1 MRFLVAVV
9 LAIALAGALERPLTA
24 QCYEVRRDI
33 EYHCR
38 YRPLDPRHQNVSFTR
53 LSDNSVRA
61 SSLDGSD
68 ADAELVLETLVPFG
82 WVTMVAAFSGDG
94 EYAMV
99 SRLRPSCPR
108 DATGIDCSFGHIT

>member
-9 LAIALAGALERPLTA
+9 SAIAPAGALERPLAA
-24 QCYEVRRDI
+24 QCTEVRRDI

-38 YRPLDPRHQNVSFTR
+38 YRALDPRHQDVSFTR

-68 ADAELVLETLVPFG
+68 ADAELVLETLVPFRLG
-82 WVTMVAAFSGDG
+82 DDGGYFFRRRRGRDGFSVTSVLSAGCD
-94 EYAMV
+94 
-99 SRLRPSCPR
+99 RR
-108 DATGIDCSFGHIT
+108 